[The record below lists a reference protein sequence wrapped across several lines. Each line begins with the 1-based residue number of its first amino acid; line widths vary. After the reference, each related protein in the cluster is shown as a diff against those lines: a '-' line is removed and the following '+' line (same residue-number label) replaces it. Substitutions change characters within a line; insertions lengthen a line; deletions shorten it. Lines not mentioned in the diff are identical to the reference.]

1 MLYPTNLLCLGSLF
15 LGPLLS
21 AWTYSSSEG
30 MAVSSE
36 DGSTYAKSVRQNG
49 NLSMALAK
57 NGKKGTYRSLRP
69 LLRFGKRWI

>member
-1 MLYPTNLLCLGSLF
+1 MLYPTNLLCLGSLFLGSLF

-30 MAVSSE
+30 IVALSE
-36 DGSTYAKSVRQNG
+36 DGSTCAKSVWQNG

-57 NGKKGTYRSLRP
+57 NGKKDTTGP
-69 LLRFGKRWI
+69 

>member
-1 MLYPTNLLCLGSLF
+1 
-15 LGPLLS
+15 
-21 AWTYSSSEG
+21 

-36 DGSTYAKSVRQNG
+36 DGSTYAKSVWQNG

-69 LLRFGKRWI
+69 LLRSGKRWI